1 MSILPDGGIRLRFP
15 GVIPAATTPF
25 GPTGAVDL
33 DGLVRNARSLL
44 GAGMTGLVA
53 NGTMGE
59 AGSLSQGERCVVLEA
74 LVDAAAGRV
83 TVTAGVSA
91 QTPREAVTYARE
103 AESVGAGAVMLL
115 PPLLYRGDERE
126 LIAFYAEVAGSIGL
140 PIMAYNNPV
149 ASGGTDMLPPF
160 VLRLAHEVDAVVAV
174 KECSGDARRIAE
186 LLHGSGGEL
195 EVLVGGD
202 DWALEGFS
210 AGATGWISGV
220 ACVAPEECAT
230 LLRHCQAGELDEAR
244 AVYARLLPLGRL
256 DMTPK
261 LVQYFKAGMDAVGL
275 QGGPCRPPRLE
286 LTDAELVVLEDALR
300 ALRPGDGPP

>member
-1 MSILPDGGIRLRFP
+1 MEHIQPRDTGLMRFP
-15 GVIPAATTPF
+15 GVIPAVTTPF
-25 GPTGAVDL
+25 DAGGRVDL
-33 DGLVRNARSLL
+33 DALRDNARSLL
-44 GAGMTGLVA
+44 DAGMTGLVG

-59 AGSLSQGERCVVLEA
+59 AGSLSADERRAVIEA

-91 QTPREAVTYARE
+91 QAAAYARAAAE
-103 AESVGAGAVMLL
+103 AGAGALMLL
-115 PPLLYRGDERE
+115 PPLLYGGDERE
-126 LIAFYAEVAGSIGL
+126 LLAFYAEVARATEL

-160 VLRLAHEVDAVVAV
+160 LLRLTREVDAVAAV

-186 LLHGSGGEL
+186 LLEGSGGAL

-202 DWALEGFS
+202 DWALEGFA

-220 ACVAPEECAT
+220 ASVAPEECAA
-230 LLRHCQAGELDEAR
+230 LLRHIQDGELGAAR
-244 AVYARLLPLGRL
+244 ELYARLLPLARL

-261 LVQYFKAGMDAVGL
+261 LVQFFKAAQDAVGRT
-275 QGGPCRPPRLE
+275 GGPCRPPRLE
-286 LTDAELVVLEDALR
+286 LTGEDRALLDAALGALR
-300 ALRPGDGPP
+300 GQEVPA